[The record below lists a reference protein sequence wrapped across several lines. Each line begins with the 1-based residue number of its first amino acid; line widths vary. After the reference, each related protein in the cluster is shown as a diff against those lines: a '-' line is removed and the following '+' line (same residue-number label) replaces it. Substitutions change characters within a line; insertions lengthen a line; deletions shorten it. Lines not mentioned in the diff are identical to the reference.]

1 MALTN
6 AFREAVKTGN
16 VRRIRIMMKDS
27 LLTDPTFQHL
37 KEMEQA
43 ASSIQGLYDPHDG
56 KEFEQNVQKWNDDYM
71 NRQMVR
77 VVSNFSHERIA
88 HLKEVVRYLR
98 PVSETAKKSSQT
110 RNGNHET
117 VAASGTKV
125 AAGAFVGAAI
135 GATAVVAASGVGG
148 TVVAGT
154 LAGAVIGGGAAVVYQ
169 SLNGR
174 K

>member
-98 PVSETAKKSSQT
+98 PVSETAKKSSQEMEIT
-110 RNGNHET
+110 RLLQLRG
-117 VAASGTKV
+117 
-125 AAGAFVGAAI
+125 
-135 GATAVVAASGVGG
+135 
-148 TVVAGT
+148 
-154 LAGAVIGGGAAVVYQ
+154 Q
-169 SLNGR
+169 RSLQGLSWEQPLEQQQL
-174 K
+174 